1 MTLDADFYIKSRCQ
15 LVGTIRVELCADF
28 HIISQGCHLA
38 AHAIVCGLHLSDVG
52 NRLGLTQEA
61 LDNLGNLGKE
71 ILLKVQSIFHF
82 ISIFSF
88 IIFVNIIVRFEKV

>member
-28 HIISQGCHLA
+28 QIISQGCHLA
-38 AHAIVCGLHLSDVG
+38 AHATVCGLHLSDVG

-71 ILLKVQSIFHF
+71 ILLKVQQFSHF
-82 ISIFSF
+82 ILILHFSF
-88 IIFVNIIVRFEKV
+88 SFL